1 MTTFDNVYGVPVYWT
16 YTPGRKPAYCTFFLD
31 ADKVIEISISV
42 EKWGI
47 LVGGQRNSTLRIT
60 NTSGGPDD
68 TTIEKIRSFERK
80 NDIPD
85 GLVVPVAEYFWEEIF
100 IG

>member
-16 YTPGRKPAYCTFFLD
+16 YTPGHKPAYCQFLFD
-31 ADKVIEISISV
+31 TDKLIEISISV
-42 EKWGI
+42 EKWGL
-47 LVGGQRNSTLRIT
+47 LVGGREKSSLRIT
-60 NTSGGPDD
+60 NTTGGPND
-68 TTIEKIRSFERK
+68 TTNDEIRSFERE

-85 GLVVPVAEYFWEEIF
+85 GLVVPIAEYFWEEIF

>member
-60 NTSGGPDD
+60 NTSGDPMIRPSKKFVLSKER
-68 TTIEKIRSFERK
+68 TTFPM
-80 NDIPD
+80 D
-85 GLVVPVAEYFWEEIF
+85 
-100 IG
+100 